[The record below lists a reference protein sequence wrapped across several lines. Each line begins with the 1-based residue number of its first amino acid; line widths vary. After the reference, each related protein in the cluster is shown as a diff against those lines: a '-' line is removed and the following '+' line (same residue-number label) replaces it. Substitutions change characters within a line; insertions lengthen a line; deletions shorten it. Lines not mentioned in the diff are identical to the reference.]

1 MKAAQKFTLALGI
14 TYLLVGTLGFMP
26 ALVSQPETM
35 DAAIQQYGVTAG
47 YGYFLGLLPV
57 NAALNI
63 IHIVTGIVSLFAT
76 IALDSSRFVSG
87 QVGIYYTLLA
97 VLGMIPFANS
107 AFGLFPLYGGE
118 VVLHGITGLLG
129 IYFGFLATPSLLK
142 VFKQE
147 LREDATAA
155 EVL

>member
-14 TYLLVGTLGFMP
+14 TYLLVGTLGFIP
-26 ALVSQPETM
+26 ALVSQPEAM

-47 YGYFLGLLPV
+47 YGYFLGILPV
-57 NAALNI
+57 NAPMNI
-63 IHIVTGIVSLFAT
+63 IHIATGLVSLFAT
-76 IALDSSRFVSG
+76 IALDSSRFISG
-87 QVGIYYTLLA
+87 QVGIYYTLLT
-97 VLGMIPFANS
+97 VLGVLPFANS

-118 VVLHGITGLLG
+118 VVLHGLTGLAG
-129 IYFGFLATPSLLK
+129 IYCGFFLTPSLLK